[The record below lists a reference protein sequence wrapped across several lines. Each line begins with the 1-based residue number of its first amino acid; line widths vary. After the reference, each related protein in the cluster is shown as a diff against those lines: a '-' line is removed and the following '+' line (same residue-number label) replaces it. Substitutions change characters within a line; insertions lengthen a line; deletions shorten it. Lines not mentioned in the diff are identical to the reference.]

1 MSEIPSQDEIHG
13 WLDTLEV
20 GHRFSSLEE
29 TALDTAQHNLGY
41 DVMSLEWPYEDRRK
55 AFCRDHPGLVAAI
68 KRECR
73 ARTFKVIK

>member
-41 DVMSLEWPYEDRRK
+41 DVMSLKR
-55 AFCRDHPGLVAAI
+55 GLN
-68 KRECR
+68 
-73 ARTFKVIK
+73 TL